1 MAENKKDTDE
11 KQEVSN
17 KPQGKCGCGCTT
29 PPVKK

>member
-1 MAENKKDTDE
+1 MAEIKKDTDD
-11 KQEVSN
+11 KQEVK